1 MDLSTDHLRREAA
14 ETDIQHRQSMSRMRE
29 AIKRVFDRDRGV
41 SARAKSDFALG
52 GLDRR
57 KFLQIGG
64 LTIATA
70 AVVAACSGD
79 DSDSGSSGDASTTTS
94 GSGTSG
100 SGDSNDVVILRT
112 ATSLEAL
119 AVAAYQTAID
129 SGLVT
134 TMAIADAAVLFQ
146 SQHREHLEL
155 FAGATEQ
162 AGGEPFTDPNP
173 AILEQL
179 QPTIDALSDEL
190 GVVQLAY
197 NLEVAAAET
206 YQSTVGVFTDP
217 TLNQASMS
225 VGGTEA
231 RHAAVLGG
239 VLTQL
244 GTSTTI
250 PPAAFQV
257 TADAVPVGTGV

>member
-41 SARAKSDFALG
+41 STRAKSDFALG

-79 DSDSGSSGDASTTTS
+79 DSDSGSSDDASTTTS
-94 GSGTSG
+94 GSG
-100 SGDSNDVVILRT
+100 DSNEVVILRP

-162 AGGEPFTDPNP
+162 AGGEAFTDPNP

-179 QPTIDALSDEL
+179 QPTIDGLVDEL

>member
-1 MDLSTDHLRREAA
+1 MELSTDHLRREAA
-14 ETDIQHRQSMSRMRE
+14 DSEIEHRQSISRMRE

-57 KFLQIGG
+57 RFLQIGG

-79 DSDSGSSGDASTTTS
+79 DDNGSSGDASTTTS
-94 GSGTSG
+94 ASGE
-100 SGDSNDVVILRT
+100 SNDVVILRT
-112 ATSLEAL
+112 ATSIEAL
-119 AVAAYQTAID
+119 AVAAYQTAVD

-244 GTSTTI
+244 GTATTI